1 MAKELTINY
10 SNDSKFDRD
19 VDLIADAWGYA
30 DAFLIDGNLTKQKFI
45 ERKIKDDLQKISKDL
60 RLQAAQ
66 SAVTVE
72 D

>member
-10 SNDSKFDRD
+10 SNDNKFDRD
-19 VDLIADAWGYA
+19 VELIADAWGYA

-60 RLQAAQ
+60 RLQRAKDLIE
-66 SAVTVE
+66 VE